1 MLILVPGARTGSGGP
16 HRSAGRQSARDRPL
30 FNASMDRRLRD
41 AAAYPKL

>member
-1 MLILVPGARTGSGGP
+1 LSPGHGQGQADLIAALLDDP
-16 HRSAGRQSARDRPL
+16 RDRPL